1 MEGALVAGEDGK
13 GDPNVDAGDRV
24 FRWFDQLRWL
34 TPNLSKCCWGEKKKK
49 LEN

>member
-13 GDPNVDAGDRV
+13 GDPIVDAGDRV

-34 TPNLSKCCWGEKKKK
+34 TPNLSSKCYWGKKK